1 MFILKN
7 ECTYSY
13 HVSVLNLFWNREEF
27 TTDKLDPPRNQ
38 CLPMPL

>member
-13 HVSVLNLFWNREEF
+13 HVSVLFWNSKEF